1 MKHIGRFYPMVRFF
15 LILLAVSSARN
26 SSFAQIDFNSGGD
39 GVQLAGQ
46 SFNETRGAKIIPNQ
60 SIRVLSASV
69 SHLNL
74 LQTNTVGLRV
84 YKESDQSLLYTQ
96 TSTQPAG
103 NDAEVRFNTDFVL
116 EQGIAYRFSF
126 YVNPANG
133 APPFSSGTLYK
144 PTFPYVESENML
156 KIESG
161 HAVGADAFP
170 ANPNLGIPFIK
181 LKYSLVE
188 DKADIDCCKEL
199 IEIKT
204 LLQRI
209 FWVLIVLT
217 IVVLFS
223 SILRLRR
230 NRP

>member
-1 MKHIGRFYPMVRFF
+1 MNQIGRFCSMVRFF
-15 LILLAVSSARN
+15 LILLTVLSAR
-26 SSFAQIDFNSGGD
+26 SISFAQIDISSGGG

-46 SFNETRGAKIIPNQ
+46 SFNETRGAKIIPNR

-74 LQTNTVGLRV
+74 LQPNIVALRV
-84 YKESDQSLLYTQ
+84 YKESDQSLYYSE

-103 NDAEVRFNTDFVL
+103 NNTEVHFNTDFVL

-126 YVNPANG
+126 YVNPVNG
-133 APPFSSGTLYK
+133 SPPFSSGTLYK
-144 PTFPYVESENML
+144 PTFPYIESENML

-170 ANPNLGIPFIK
+170 ANSNLGIPFIK
-181 LKYSLVE
+181 LKYALVE
-188 DKADIDCCKEL
+188 NTANIDCCKEL

-209 FWVLIVLT
+209 FWVLVVLA
-217 IVVLFS
+217 IIILFS
-223 SILRLRR
+223 SLLRLRR

>member
-1 MKHIGRFYPMVRFF
+1 MKQIGRFCSMFRLF
-15 LILLAVSSARN
+15 LILLAVLSARN
-26 SSFAQIDFNSGGD
+26 ISIAQIDLSSGGG
-39 GVQLAGQ
+39 GVQLTGQ

-60 SIRVLSASV
+60 SIRVLSATV

-74 LQTNTVGLRV
+74 LQTNTVALRV
-84 YKESDQSLLYTQ
+84 YKESDQSLYYSQ
-96 TSTQPAG
+96 TTTQPAG
-103 NDAEVRFNTDFVL
+103 NNTEVNFSTDFIL

-126 YVNPANG
+126 YVNPVNG
-133 APPFSSGTLYK
+133 SPPFSSGTLYK
-144 PTFPYVESENML
+144 PTFPYTESENML

-170 ANPNLGIPFIK
+170 ANSNFGIPFIK
-181 LKYSLVE
+181 LKYSLV
-188 DKADIDCCKEL
+188 KNTGNIDCCKEL

-209 FWVLIVLT
+209 FWILVVLAIL
-217 IVVLFS
+217 ILFS
-223 SILRLRR
+223 SLLSLRR